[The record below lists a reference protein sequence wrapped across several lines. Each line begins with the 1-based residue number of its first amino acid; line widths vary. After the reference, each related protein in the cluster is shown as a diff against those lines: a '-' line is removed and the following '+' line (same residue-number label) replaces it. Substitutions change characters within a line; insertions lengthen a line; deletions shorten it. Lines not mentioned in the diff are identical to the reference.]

1 MLALKSQSVDRRRF
15 LTAMAAAS
23 AAVGA
28 AAVFAQEVTAA
39 PAQTSTDL
47 SLRTHVGPHATEAR
61 QMTTNTNP
69 TVVLVHGAFAES
81 ESWNGVIA
89 ELLAQGY
96 PVVAAA
102 NPLRGVASDAQYLAS
117 ILAGIQGPIV
127 LVGHSYG
134 GMVISAAAN
143 GNPNVT
149 GLVYVAAFAP
159 EPGESAVD
167 LSGRF
172 PGSTLG
178 PTLAPPVVLPDGGAD
193 LYIDQGKFHE
203 QFAADVPEAQA
214 MLMAATQ
221 RPITQAALA
230 EPAGPPAWHTIPSWH
245 VYGSLD
251 KNIPAAALAFMAE
264 RANAREAV
272 VIDGASHVVMISHPV
287 AVAKLILDAAAG

>member
-1 MLALKSQSVDRRRF
+1 MLSLTSQSVDRRRF

-39 PAQTSTDL
+39 PVPASGDL
-47 SLRTHVGPHATEAR
+47 SLRTHTSPTAEAR
-61 QMTTNTNP
+61 QTNASATP

-102 NPLRGVASDAQYLAS
+102 NPLRGVASDAQYVAS
-117 ILAGIQGPIV
+117 ILASIRGPIV

-134 GMVISAAAN
+134 GMVISTAAN
-143 GNPNVT
+143 GNANVT
-149 GLVYVAAFAP
+149 ALVYVGAFAP
-159 EPGESAVD
+159 DTGESATD
-167 LSGRF
+167 LASRF

-178 PTLAPPVVLPDGGAD
+178 AALAAPVALSGGGVD
-193 LYIDQGKFHE
+193 LYIDQSKFHQ

-214 MLMAATQ
+214 MRMAATQ
-221 RPITQAALA
+221 RPITEAALM
-230 EPAGPPAWHTIPSWH
+230 EPSGQPAWRTIPSWS

-264 RANAREAV
+264 RANARE
-272 VIDGASHVVMISHPV
+272 VIAIEGASHVVMVSHPV
-287 AVAKLILDAAAG
+287 AVTKLILDAAAG